1 MIHCIITTAL
11 LVLLAHAPATQVPE
25 AQARY
30 PAKLIKIVVGYGP
43 GGRQPISLRDFPLV
57 VSIKGDSKMTSI
69 ADLVT
74 YTKASPKTANY
85 AASATAF
92 QLASEL
98 LKDRTGIFAKHIPY

>member
-1 MIHCIITTAL
+1 
-11 LVLLAHAPATQVPE
+11 
-25 AQARY
+25 
-30 PAKLIKIVVGYGP
+30 
-43 GGRQPISLRDFPLV
+43 
-57 VSIKGDSKMTSI
+57 MTSI

-98 LKDRTGIFAKHIPY
+98 LKDRTGILAKHIPYKGSTESMLSVASD